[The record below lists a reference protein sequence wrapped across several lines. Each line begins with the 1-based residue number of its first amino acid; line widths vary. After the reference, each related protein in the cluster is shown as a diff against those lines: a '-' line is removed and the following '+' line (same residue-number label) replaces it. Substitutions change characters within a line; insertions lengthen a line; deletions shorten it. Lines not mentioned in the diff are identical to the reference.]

1 MNKFFEELVS
11 LMKKYDIKSITAL
24 SDGFLISSEYP
35 YEMTNAIIQGYN
47 DNKTQVRNKFFED
60 YNFEETFEAENEQ
73 LNLIKKIAEQ
83 DIQKY
88 TAEIEELKKK
98 VGFAE
103 RHNRELKA
111 EIERLRNT
119 ISVHEKII
127 EKLLNESC

>member
-1 MNKFFEELVS
+1 MYQHKVRTIQRKKAKMIEFFRKLWYNRYDKNTKKESVYMNS
-11 LMKKYDIKSITAL
+11 
-24 SDGFLISSEYP
+24 
-35 YEMTNAIIQGYN
+35 
-47 DNKTQVRNKFFED
+47 FED
-60 YNFEETFEAENEQ
+60 YSFEETFEAENEQ